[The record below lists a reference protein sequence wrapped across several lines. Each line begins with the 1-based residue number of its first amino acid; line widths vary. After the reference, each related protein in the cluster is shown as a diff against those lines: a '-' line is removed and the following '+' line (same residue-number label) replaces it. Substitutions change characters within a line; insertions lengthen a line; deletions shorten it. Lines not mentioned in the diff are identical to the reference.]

1 VTSSSITYVSIKGIL
16 CDYNEIT
23 RLVEHTPYL
32 HYLEAHV
39 DYDIDDVDSIS
50 DSSSLIT
57 LNLSFITKK
66 EDSIMS
72 FLQNMFNLHRLTIDM
87 YGVCVDGYQWE
98 QIIRDYLPNLK
109 IFHLKE
115 HIPVVDQNQ
124 GDEKLDILLKSF
136 QSQFWLE
143 ERKWFI
149 RCDWNLA
156 DICSFI
162 SLYTLPYSFKEFTL
176 ECLLKSITTWP
187 QNNNDESFDRVHQLY
202 NTCSFDDDTSSPHF
216 RFSNVRDL
224 SIEAPIHDTFLSILP
239 RLDQLNTLNMTLS
252 DTNNSQLQILVN
264 RATNLRSLTINSSS
278 SSLTM
283 TFIENINISVLRL
296 NLQGTGQWF
305 DNEQC
310 ITLIKSPLC
319 IRCEM
324 LTINIKDCNS
334 VLDLVNNI
342 INLRALNILF
352 EDDEWNYDAS
362 ENEPDDFISW
372 LQKCL
377 PSTCII
383 TRDMYSIHDIHL
395 WIR

>member
-1 VTSSSITYVSIKGIL
+1 
-16 CDYNEIT
+16 
-23 RLVEHTPYL
+23 
-32 HYLEAHV
+32 
-39 DYDIDDVDSIS
+39 
-50 DSSSLIT
+50 
-57 LNLSFITKK
+57 
-66 EDSIMS
+66 
-72 FLQNMFNLHRLTIDM
+72 
-87 YGVCVDGYQWE
+87 
-98 QIIRDYLPNLK
+98 
-109 IFHLKE
+109 
-115 HIPVVDQNQ
+115 
-124 GDEKLDILLKSF
+124 
-136 QSQFWLE
+136 
-143 ERKWFI
+143 
-149 RCDWNLA
+149 
-156 DICSFI
+156 
-162 SLYTLPYSFKEFTL
+162 
-176 ECLLKSITTWP
+176 
-187 QNNNDESFDRVHQLY
+187 
-202 NTCSFDDDTSSPHF
+202 
-216 RFSNVRDL
+216 
-224 SIEAPIHDTFLSILP
+224 
-239 RLDQLNTLNMTLS
+239 
-252 DTNNSQLQILVN
+252 
-264 RATNLRSLTINSSS
+264 
-278 SSLTM
+278 M